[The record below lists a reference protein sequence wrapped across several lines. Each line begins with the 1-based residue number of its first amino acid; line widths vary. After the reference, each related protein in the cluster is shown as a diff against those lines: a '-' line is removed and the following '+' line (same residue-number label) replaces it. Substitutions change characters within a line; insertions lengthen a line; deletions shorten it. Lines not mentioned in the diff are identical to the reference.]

1 MSTMLPA
8 RSGQRDF
15 LAKEI
20 PSRERERE
28 REREIFPARSGK
40 DSVERLSNEKN
51 KERGV
56 EGEGE
61 AKALTIYF
69 FTARCRKKVGG
80 LE

>member
-20 PSRERERE
+20 PSRERE